1 VALAGG
7 RTPAPRWRVTVEAKG
22 EGVTFALYD
31 GSARRRRSFAD
42 LDGLV
47 AALEAITGAT

>member
-1 VALAGG
+1 
-7 RTPAPRWRVTVEAKG
+7 VEAKG

-31 GSARRRRSFAD
+31 GSTRRRRSFAD

-47 AALEAITGAT
+47 AALEAMTGAT